1 MVVLAAVSL
10 CLLGTYLL
18 VSAVL
23 YGVKDYVS
31 DNYYIG
37 RHPWVFSVVMG
48 VSGALLLPAMMER
61 GGEFRFLA
69 LFAVFGL
76 LLVAVEPHYKVAKMH
91 SVGALT
97 ALICGVGW
105 VATFHPAL
113 VGGVVL
119 AWFAYWLAKLPR
131 PYYVGEV
138 AAFGLIYGNLLLNEW
153 I

>member
-1 MVVLAAVSL
+1 MNTLVIVSM
-10 CLLGTYLL
+10 CLFALYLGVMALI
-18 VSAVL
+18 
-23 YGVKDYVS
+23 YGVREYVS

-37 RHPWVFSVVMG
+37 HHPWVFSVVMG

-76 LLVAVEPHYKVAKMH
+76 MLVAVEPHYKVAKMH

-97 ALICGVGW
+97 ALVCGVGW
-105 VATFHPAL
+105 VATFHPAF
-113 VGGVVL
+113 VGGVAL
-119 AWFAYWLAKLPR
+119 AWFAYWRTKLPR

-138 AAFGLIYGNLLLNEW
+138 LAFGLIYGTLL